1 MNKELMLIQF
11 SKYMTIGTVSI
22 IIGMIIAL
30 IGLWIYSEWLI
41 YQQKKN
47 KQLDIVRDKMDGI
60 EMKRLLRQNSQEQSS
75 HKQKCPDI
83 QIVDLSLE
91 NDNPEKEKM
100 ISSNRSITQ
109 IDSNKRISLK
119 SLDGLPR

>member
-1 MNKELMLIQF
+1 MDLFRVVNLSAKVCVFYPDFYLSLKNF
-11 SKYMTIGTVSI
+11 VLKNR
-22 IIGMIIAL
+22 
-30 IGLWIYSEWLI
+30 
-41 YQQKKN
+41 KN